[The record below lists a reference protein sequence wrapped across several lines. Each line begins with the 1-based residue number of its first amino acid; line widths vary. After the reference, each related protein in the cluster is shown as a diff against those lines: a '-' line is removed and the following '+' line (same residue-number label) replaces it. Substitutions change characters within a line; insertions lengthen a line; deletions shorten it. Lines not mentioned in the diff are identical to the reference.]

1 MIVLITYD
9 LKQPGRNYTPLYET
23 IKSLGEWQHPLEST
37 WFVQIDEETDL
48 NEVVELL
55 KKSADKGDL
64 FFAEKLPVSI
74 KDGFQNR
81 FGLGLIQNRNNHG
94 KLCNIRKV

>member
-64 FFAEKLPVSI
+64 FFAVKITSKYQGWLPKSFWAWLDP
-74 KDGFQNR
+74 KQ
-81 FGLGLIQNRNNHG
+81 
-94 KLCNIRKV
+94 K